1 MYMYNI
7 QLQVVRERRQR
18 ARHSTDALQPVTHRS
33 MCVCVSVCVCVYV
46 SFHLTPDTG
55 ECIKRLPRPPQ
66 KNTPNSCQR
75 KNNL

>member
-7 QLQVVRERRQR
+7 QLQVVRERRQRASHSTRRQR

-55 ECIKRLPRPPQ
+55 EWY
-66 KNTPNSCQR
+66 
-75 KNNL
+75 